1 MVRRRSM
8 ASARLVLQNSSIA
21 CAVGVRRQDAI
32 AEGPIRT
39 VARWRGTV
47 RAGVLL
53 ARRGAGAGAAALF
66 CMFALASARRRV
78 CPLRTLPMKRVQL
91 QLPDPVVDWIDAQA
105 DGIESRASF
114 IRRSIVGL
122 MKAEQRRQL
131 LQPPASSEGAG
142 SHG

>member
-1 MVRRRSM
+1 
-8 ASARLVLQNSSIA
+8 
-21 CAVGVRRQDAI
+21 
-32 AEGPIRT
+32 
-39 VARWRGTV
+39 
-47 RAGVLL
+47 
-53 ARRGAGAGAAALF
+53 
-66 CMFALASARRRV
+66 
-78 CPLRTLPMKRVQL
+78 MKRVQL